1 MEHCAGVGKES
12 NPGSSLHP
20 PVSSALVCRA
30 RLGLCHRRDP
40 ALCRYGDPE
49 ALLAFC
55 LATWS
60 FPLFSFPSSPSEHH
74 GVVLCRWCMH
84 SHICSSPAG
93 ALRHSAA
100 VFCTHTH
107 TAHGL
112 HALGKINSPIT
123 SDCSCSV
130 CDKTAELLSQC
141 VHLPPLC
148 FPGITVMYSF
158 VSILA
163 SEQ

>member
-30 RLGLCHRRDP
+30 RWGCATGGTLHSADMVTQKLSWLSVWLLGVFHCS
-40 ALCRYGDPE
+40 
-49 ALLAFC
+49 AF
-55 LATWS
+55 LPRHQNIT
-60 FPLFSFPSSPSEHH
+60 
-74 GVVLCRWCMH
+74 VWCCADGACTAM
-84 SHICSSPAG
+84 ICSSPAG

-148 FPGITVMYSF
+148 FPGMTVMYLF
-158 VSILA
+158 VSVLA